1 MRTSSKGFVSS
12 EAVALVVALFF
23 ACLVFLVV
31 GYSVSDDTKHDSKHK
46 AVIYRLKN
54 HHIVMKDDGGRW
66 WEYVLKNNDIDFDI
80 PVLPSGEM
88 KLPSGG
94 SWRQATQEE
103 EEEVESETEATE
115 QTSVDE
121 SSDGAPDGSGNVG
134 GDSGGNS
141 GSGSDSSSDGGDG
154 GGGGDGG
161 D

>member
-1 MRTSSKGFVSS
+1 MRTSNKGFVSS

-31 GYSVSDDTKHDSKHK
+31 GYSVNDDTKHDSKHK

-54 HHIVMKDDGGRW
+54 HHIVMKDDSGRW

-103 EEEVESETEATE
+103 EEEVSETESTE

-141 GSGSDSSSDGGDG
+141 GSDSSSDGGDG